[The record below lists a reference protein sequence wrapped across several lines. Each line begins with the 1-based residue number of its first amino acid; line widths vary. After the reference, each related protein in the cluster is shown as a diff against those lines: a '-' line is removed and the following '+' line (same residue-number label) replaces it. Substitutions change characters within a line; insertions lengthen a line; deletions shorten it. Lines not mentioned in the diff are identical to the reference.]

1 MRPRRPG
8 RMIALRELLPGA
20 NISALVAQS
29 PQVLL
34 RTERQLRD
42 AVAALKEMLQID
54 DAQATW

>member
-1 MRPRRPG
+1 
-8 RMIALRELLPGA
+8 MIALRELLPGA

-54 DAQATW
+54 DAQASW